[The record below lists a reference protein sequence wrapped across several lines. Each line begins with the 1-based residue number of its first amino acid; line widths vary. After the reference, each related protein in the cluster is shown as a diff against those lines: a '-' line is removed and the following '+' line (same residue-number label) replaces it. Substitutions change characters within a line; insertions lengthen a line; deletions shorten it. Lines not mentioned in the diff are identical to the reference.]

1 VSLERFSGEAWALL
15 LIFGALLIGTVIRG
29 VARLRSEDEHARER
43 MASLLTWWVLA
54 VLFAGA
60 ILLGALGVCA
70 LLAAASLLGFREFA
84 RLAAVR
90 PADRLAA
97 RAVLVAIPALY
108 LAILLGAGPRAIAA
122 LPVVALLLVIAAQL
136 SRSRTEGYIRSTG
149 GLLFGVLTVVFGLAH
164 GALLATLPGAAA
176 VPGSDVDGVA
186 LEQGASWF
194 LYLVLL
200 TQINDIAQALVG
212 RRIGKHKITPRI
224 SPHKTWEGFAGG
236 GVVTVLVARRAGAA
250 AHPARPA
257 ARGARRPGGV
267 RRRLPGRHQHVGGQ
281 ARRRS
286 QGLEHAAARNG
297 RHARPG
303 RQPDPDR
310 ARVLLAGRGAAV
322 VTRVSGPS
330 RSQRRGGRRR

>member
-186 LEQGASWF
+186 LQQGASWF

-236 GVVTVLVARRAGAA
+236 GVVTVLVALALAPLLTPLAPLHAALAGLVVF
-250 AHPARPA
+250 
-257 ARGARRPGGV
+257 GAGFLGDINMSAVKRDAGV
-267 RRRLPGRHQHVGGQ
+267 KDSSTLLPGMGGMLDRVDSLTLT
-281 ARRRS
+281 APAFYW
-286 QGLEHAAARNG
+286 LVAA
-297 RHARPG
+297 P
-303 RQPDPDR
+303 PWWR
-310 ARVLLAGRGAAV
+310 A
-322 VTRVSGPS
+322 
-330 RSQRRGGRRR
+330 